1 MLALAVS
8 DAAASPLLALRL
20 QTSLRGVTRA
30 LRLALL
36 GASLVAVVRC
46 CVILGTSENLTDLAD
61 NHLGWIAGVVV
72 VGVAT
77 FFEWSQFQNPAAAFL
92 RRYPW
97 LGDVAFTALMVTTP
111 GYPVDAWGWV
121 VAAVVLPLAFI
132 YFGLS
137 GLAFGLAVSWAV
149 LTGWA
154 VMFADEVLWSDVVQ
168 SLVGGAA
175 AGALVVGVIVVLR
188 NLQKQVLDD
197 EAGLR
202 ARSDGATKVASTA
215 AHDHVGDLAAAR
227 MALTLASST
236 EVDSERRA
244 SLVQDAKDILESAQ
258 DRSYASLK
266 LLASAVPKPSTS
278 DSHPVVESLAQ
289 AGLEVQG
296 PPEAQ
301 MAASPV
307 LVVST
312 FSCVMAAA
320 GVPAGSTATVAQKGD
335 RWQVLIQTPADSK
348 GGQRLL
354 ESVWDLARTAVGGY
368 WGEQDGV
375 LVGELPLAASHS
387 DGVSDG
393 TTP

>member
-1 MLALAVS
+1 MGAPNPAGTS
-8 DAAASPLLALRL
+8 TASSLLALRL

-137 GLAFGLAVSWAV
+137 GLAFGLVVSWAV

-175 AGALVVGVIVVLR
+175 AGALAIGVVAVLR
-188 NLQKQVLDD
+188 NLQGQLLDE

-202 ARSDGATKVASTA
+202 ARSDGAAKVASTA
-215 AHDHVGDLAAAR
+215 AHDHIGDLAAAR

-266 LLASAVPKPSTS
+266 LLASAVPKPSKS
-278 DSHPVVESLAQ
+278 DIHLLAESLRE

-296 PPEAQ
+296 PLDALTSANP
-301 MAASPV
+301 
-307 LVVST
+307 LTVVST
-312 FSCVMAAA
+312 FRCIRAAA
-320 GVPAGSTATVAQKGD
+320 GIPAGTTALVERVGESWVVCIEAPSD
-335 RWQVLIQTPADSK
+335 VR

-354 ESVWDLARTAVGGY
+354 ESVWDLAQTAMGGQ
-368 WGEQDGV
+368 WGERDGV
-375 LVGELPLAASHS
+375 FVGALALAV
-387 DGVSDG
+387 DETARV
-393 TTP
+393 

>member
-1 MLALAVS
+1 V
-8 DAAASPLLALRL
+8 ASIWKL
-20 QTSLRGVTRA
+20 
-30 LRLALL
+30 
-36 GASLVAVVRC
+36 C
-46 CVILGTSENLTDLAD
+46 
-61 NHLGWIAGVVV
+61 W
-72 VGVAT
+72 
-77 FFEWSQFQNPAAAFL
+77 
-92 RRYPW
+92 
-97 LGDVAFTALMVTTP
+97 
-111 GYPVDAWGWV
+111 
-121 VAAVVLPLAFI
+121 PLAFI

-137 GLAFGLAVSWAV
+137 GLAFGLVVSWAV

-258 DRSYASLK
+258 ARSDASLK
-266 LLASAVPKPSTS
+266 LLASAVPKPSKS
-278 DSHPVVESLAQ
+278 DIHLLAESLRE
-289 AGLEVQG
+289 AGLEAQG
-296 PPEAQ
+296 PLDALTSANP
-301 MAASPV
+301 
-307 LVVST
+307 LTVVST
-312 FSCVMAAA
+312 FRCIRAAA
-320 GVPAGSTATVAQKGD
+320 GIPAG
-335 RWQVLIQTPADSK
+335 TPALVERVGESWVVRIEAPSDVR

-354 ESVWDLARTAVGGY
+354 ESVWDLAQTAMGGQ
-368 WGEQDGV
+368 WGERDGAF
-375 LVGELPLAASHS
+375 VGALALAV
-387 DGVSDG
+387 DETARV
-393 TTP
+393 